1 MGYYLSRYG
10 NALMVRKK
18 WFLGVLFVLVSY
30 LLLAAQYDVRYFVF
44 QDVAPYDGKTAVALP
59 NSPVGTMD
67 LDELITDSDKFF
79 IDGFT
84 LPQLKKLLLP
94 IDNTGELANENDL
107 IRFVHFTMSL
117 MKIDGT
123 QIRLSY
129 LGPDLSIGKA
139 MVVFYRERL
148 LKRIEEGNA
157 RTQLRSA
164 RPSEVIQPASRLIQ
178 PVGNISVEQIK
189 SMWGGDRILPAITIV
204 LFSFVIILIIIAFTE
219 FFDTSFR
226 SERQIA
232 RYLGVSIL
240 GVMPDAVPLVKSL
253 PK

>member
-44 QDVAPYDGKTAVALP
+44 QDFAPYDGKTAVALP

>member
-44 QDVAPYDGKTAVALP
+44 QDFAPYDGKTAVALP

-139 MVVFYRERL
+139 LVVFYRERL

>member
-18 WFLGVLFVLVSY
+18 WFLGVLFVLLAY

-44 QDVAPYDGKTAVALP
+44 QDFAPYVGKAAVALP

-67 LDELITDSDKFF
+67 LEELIADSDKFF

-84 LPQLKKLLLP
+84 LTQLKKFLLL
-94 IDNTGELANENDL
+94 IENTGELANENEL

-117 MKIDGT
+117 KKIDGT

-129 LGPDLSIGKA
+129 LGSDLTIGKA
-139 MVVFYRERL
+139 LVVFYRERL
-148 LKRIEEGNA
+148 LKRIEEGGA
-157 RTQLRSA
+157 RTQLHSA
-164 RPSEVIQPASRLIQ
+164 RPSEEIQPASGLIQ
-178 PVGNISVEQIK
+178 PVGNISVELIK
-189 SMWGGDRILPAITIV
+189 SMWGGDRIVPATTIV
-204 LFSFVIILIIIAFTE
+204 LFSFVIIMIIIAFTE
-219 FFDTSFR
+219 CFDTSFR